1 MVKNQQQQQQQKKLA
16 AAVSI
21 YKHFKIKID
30 RIFNYIVNNF
40 IFYIKLVKFVFSYF
54 IIKLIYS
61 TKK

>member
-30 RIFNYIVNNF
+30 RIFNYCEQL
-40 IFYIKLVKFVFSYF
+40 YILYQVG
-54 IIKLIYS
+54 
-61 TKK
+61 